1 MKKLIALTVAVISL
15 VGCDPTN
22 NNNTTTTTTTT
33 NDTYTIVTGVEN
45 GYAGKCEGCL
55 LDAKRMTEILSP
67 YSKTLTYLTDKN
79 ANRQAVVNALTE
91 GVKHNL
97 CIFFYSG
104 HGGSVKTYTDKTEV
118 DGHDEYLCLY
128 DKELLDNDI
137 WNIIKNAKGRVFL
150 MFDCC
155 HSGTMFRAPVT
166 FIRQRMKLSATS
178 TVSASVDILCWSGCP
193 DDTYSYGGSD
203 GGEFTNA
210 IRKYFKSTLTYNE
223 LWSKVEADS
232 SLKKYE
238 QVQRTIIGKNFGNTK
253 IFK

>member
-1 MKKLIALTVAVISL
+1 MKKLIALTIAVISL

-22 NNNTTTTTTTT
+22 NNNTTTTTTT
-33 NDTYTIVTGVEN
+33 NDTYTIVAGVEN
-45 GYAGKCEGCL
+45 GYAGKCDGCL
-55 LDAKRMTEILSP
+55 LDAKRMKEILSP

-91 GVKHNL
+91 GVKHDL

-104 HGGSVKTYTDKTEV
+104 HGGSVKTYTDKAEV

-128 DKELLDNDI
+128 DRELLDNDI

-155 HSGTMFRAPVT
+155 HSGTMFRAPIT

-178 TVSASVDILCWSGCP
+178 KISDNISMICFSGCP
-193 DDTYSYGGSD
+193 DNTYSYGGSD

-210 IRKYFKSTLTYNE
+210 ILRHFDANKSYDE
-223 LWSKVEADS
+223 LWKAIESDKV
-232 SLKKYE
+232 LMKYE
-238 QVQRTIIGKNFGNTK
+238 QVQRTLMGKSFGQLK
-253 IFK
+253 IFR